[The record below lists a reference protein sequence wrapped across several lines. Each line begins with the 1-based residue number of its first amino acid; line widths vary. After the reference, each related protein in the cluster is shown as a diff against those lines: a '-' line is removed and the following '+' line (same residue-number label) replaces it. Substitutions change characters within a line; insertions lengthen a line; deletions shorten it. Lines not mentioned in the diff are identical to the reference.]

1 MVTESH
7 SILVRRK
14 NQFSQLLNVYR
25 GDDVRQTEVHTAEPL
40 VPEQS
45 AFETEVD
52 IEKLKVHKLA
62 GNVHIPAELIK
73 VRGEIILYEIYKLV
87 TSIWNKEE
95 LLEVCKV
102 STI

>member
-1 MVTESH
+1 
-7 SILVRRK
+7 
-14 NQFSQLLNVYR
+14 
-25 GDDVRQTEVHTAEPL
+25 

-52 IEKLKVHKLA
+52 IEKLKVHKLS
-62 GNVHIPAELIK
+62 GNDHIPAELIK
-73 VRGEIILYEIYKLV
+73 ARGRNIRYEIYKLV
-87 TSIWNKEE
+87 TSTWNKEE